1 VRVRLFW
8 PQDDRA
14 LERANPR
21 LPFPS
26 PVGASVP
33 PSAALFSGG
42 PIVTLFPEL

>member
-21 LPFPS
+21 LPFPA

-33 PSAALFSGG
+33 PALFSGG